1 VPLAQQVRRKGASDK
16 SRSPGDGNEHR
27 EPFPREAVSIAARQ
41 PTDVSRTVRRYGPA
55 VQTRARAVGKDR
67 SNWGKRVV
75 VLLVKKYGWKAITI
89 ALGALVGLLTQ
100 RLIELPWTLVRGST
114 PPKVLADRRSPWLDA
129 VSWAVAS
136 GVGVG
141 VARLVAIR
149 AAAGVWEAAVHEPP
163 PEPGLVESTA

>member
-1 VPLAQQVRRKGASDK
+1 MPRWYSVP
-16 SRSPGDGNEHR
+16 
-27 EPFPREAVSIAARQ
+27 AAW
-41 PTDVSRTVRRYGPA
+41 A
-55 VQTRARAVGKDR
+55 MGKDR
-67 SNWGKRVV
+67 SDRGKREA
-75 VLLVKKYGWKAITI
+75 VLLLKKYGWKAITI
-89 ALGALVGLLTQ
+89 ALGALVGLVTQ
-100 RLIELPWTLVRGST
+100 RLIEMPWKLVRGST

-163 PEPGLVESTA
+163 PEPGLAESAAA

>member
-1 VPLAQQVRRKGASDK
+1 VPGCQSPARRRVGTDWATIVEPERPTESAIWAPRSVSEPKPVVRQGV
-16 SRSPGDGNEHR
+16 PG
-27 EPFPREAVSIAARQ
+27 PIAM
-41 PTDVSRTVRRYGPA
+41 
-55 VQTRARAVGKDR
+55 GKDR
-67 SNWGKRVV
+67 SDRGKGVV
-75 VLLVKKYGWKAITI
+75 VLRVKKYGWKAITI
-89 ALGALVGLLTQ
+89 ALGALVGLATQ
-100 RLIELPWTLVRGST
+100 RLIEMPWKLVRGST

-163 PEPGLVESTA
+163 PEPGLAESTAA

>member
-1 VPLAQQVRRKGASDK
+1 MGR
-16 SRSPGDGNEHR
+16 
-27 EPFPREAVSIAARQ
+27 
-41 PTDVSRTVRRYGPA
+41 
-55 VQTRARAVGKDR
+55 DR
-67 SNWGKRVV
+67 SDRGKGLVV
-75 VLLVKKYGWKAITI
+75 TLVKKYGWKAITI
-89 ALGALVGLLTQ
+89 ALGALVGLATQ
-100 RLIELPWTLVRGST
+100 RLIEMPWKLVRGST

-163 PEPGLVESTA
+163 PEPGLAEPTAA